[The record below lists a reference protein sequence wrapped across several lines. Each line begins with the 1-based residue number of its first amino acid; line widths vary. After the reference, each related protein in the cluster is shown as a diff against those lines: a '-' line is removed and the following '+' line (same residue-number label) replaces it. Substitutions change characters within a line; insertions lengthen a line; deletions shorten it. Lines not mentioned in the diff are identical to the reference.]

1 MAGIIYAEFC
11 INLNWGS
18 YQNKTSYK
26 RKIML
31 NDYSESF
38 NLIKAEY
45 YSYNHVFLLR
55 EGKVKVKMMTSY
67 LLVEIYKITN

>member
-11 INLNWGS
+11 INLNWGN

-45 YSYNHVFLLR
+45 YSYNYVFLLR